1 MRDSPHNKLS
11 AYEVISI
18 ILQALGAIAAIIAA
32 IKN

>member
-1 MRDSPHNKLS
+1 MRDSPKKKPS
-11 AYEVISI
+11 TYEVISL